1 MVKGLY
7 TAYTGMVEEM
17 RRLDVISN
25 NMANSDTTGYKREGT
40 VNQAFDAQLAFKIK
54 DTSEIYYARG
64 VGDVNMGVKVG
75 ETYTDYSQGSYEVTD
90 IPTDLALDGNGFF
103 AIEFTAKDGTKS
115 IKYTRDGDFSIN
127 TQGYLVTT
135 DGDYV
140 LSYDGAMNST
150 QGSYIQVD
158 PNLPITVD
166 EQGFIS
172 QDNEIVARVGYVDF
186 ADYNYLEKYG
196 ENLYNLI
203 DGGTIQA
210 STAKVNQGVLEVSNV
225 NIVNEMVEL
234 ITITRAY
241 EANQKIIQTIDQ
253 TLDKAVNQVG
263 RVG

>member
-7 TAYTGMVEEM
+7 TAYTGMIEEM
-17 RRLDVISN
+17 RRLDVITN

-40 VNQAFDAQLAFKIK
+40 VNQAFETQLAFKIK
-54 DTSEIYYARG
+54 DTSDVYAARAI
-64 VGDVNMGVKVG
+64 GDVNMGVKVG

-90 IPTDLALDGNGFF
+90 VSTDLALDGNGFF
-103 AIEFTAKDGTKS
+103 AIEFTSKTGERS
-115 IKYTRDGDFSIN
+115 IKYTRDGDFTIN

-135 DGDYV
+135 DGDFV
-140 LSYDGAMNST
+140 LNYNGAMNST
-150 QGSYIQVD
+150 QGAYIQVN

-166 EQGFIS
+166 EQGYIY
-172 QDNEIVARVGYVDF
+172 QNNEIVARVGYVDVNN
-186 ADYNYLEKYG
+186 YNYLEKYG
-196 ENLYNLI
+196 ENLYNLV

-210 STAKVNQGVLEVSNV
+210 STAKVNQGVLEASNV

-241 EANQKIIQTIDQ
+241 EANQKIIQTIDS